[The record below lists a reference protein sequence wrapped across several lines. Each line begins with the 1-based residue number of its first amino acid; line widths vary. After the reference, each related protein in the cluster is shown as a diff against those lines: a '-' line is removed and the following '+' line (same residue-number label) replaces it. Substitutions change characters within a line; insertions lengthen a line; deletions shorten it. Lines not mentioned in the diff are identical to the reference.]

1 MAITSEILILTDDS
15 QLREELQTAA
25 RSMGDEQPRMRFVG
39 DRPALL
45 EAIRSRPPML
55 VLMPFGD
62 DPRDVAKVAKELN
75 MMQPAVPVAA
85 IFRPNGFRDSVSESS
100 VLIDSL
106 RAGVRDFLRRPVSTT
121 ELRTLIDN
129 IAQSSETA
137 PAAGGQTFGRVVSF
151 ISNKGGVGKSTMAVN
166 TAVGLAL
173 RHPGRVLLIDA
184 SLQMGVAA
192 ALLDIRPE
200 ATLADV
206 AAERDRLDVTMIRQM
221 AIQHPSGLHL
231 LAAPSDAVLAM
242 DVDDTLIARIITLAR
257 RTYDY
262 VIIDTFPMFDRVV
275 VAALDLS
282 DRAFVVVENVVP
294 TLLGAISL
302 LNVLE
307 RIGFPAERQRL
318 IVNRNQSIS
327 GNLALSDIAARLQR
341 SIDYVFPFDKRVI
354 AAANL
359 GQPVGLHSMRFSGFS
374 RMLQQLVNDV
384 ESLSA
389 GSAESSQSSSASTK
403 SATPHHG
410 RPLASP
416 VHSGAGKWPADQDSE
431 DEPS

>member
-1 MAITSEILILTDDS
+1 MANTSEILILTDDS

-25 RSMGDEQPRMRFVG
+25 RSMGEEQPRMRFAE
-39 DRPALL
+39 DRHALM
-45 EAIRSRPPML
+45 EAIRSRPPAL

-62 DPRDVAKVAKELN
+62 DPRDVSKVARELSA
-75 MMQPAVPVAA
+75 MQPAVPLAA
-85 IFRPNGFRDSVSESS
+85 IFRPNGFRDNVSESS
-100 VLIDSL
+100 VLIDAL
-106 RAGVRDFLRRPVSTT
+106 RAGVRDFLRRPISTT

-129 IAQSSETA
+129 VTQNSTA
-137 PAAGGQTFGRVVSF
+137 EPTFGSQTFGRVISF

-166 TAVGLAL
+166 TAVGLAM

-206 AAERDRLDVTMIRQM
+206 AIERDRLDVTMIRQM
-221 AIQHPSGLHL
+221 AIQHPCGLHL

-257 RTYDY
+257 RTYDF

-294 TLLGAISL
+294 TLLGAVSL

-307 RIGFPAERQRL
+307 RIGFPSDRQKL
-318 IVNRNQSIS
+318 IVNRNQSIA
-327 GNLALSDIAARLQR
+327 GNLSLVDIAGRLQR
-341 SIDYVFPFDKRVI
+341 PIDYVFPFDKRVI

-374 RMLQQLVNDV
+374 KMLQQLVSDV
-384 ESLSA
+384 ETLSTGA
-389 GSAESSQSSSASTK
+389 NETIVPPVTGRMAAAPPSAKRST
-403 SATPHHG
+403 
-410 RPLASP
+410 
-416 VHSGAGKWPADQDSE
+416 ADSFRTDSDIWLDDADSKE
-431 DEPS
+431 HA

>member
-1 MAITSEILILTDDS
+1 
-15 QLREELQTAA
+15 
-25 RSMGDEQPRMRFVG
+25 
-39 DRPALL
+39 
-45 EAIRSRPPML
+45 
-55 VLMPFGD
+55 
-62 DPRDVAKVAKELN
+62 
-75 MMQPAVPVAA
+75 
-85 IFRPNGFRDSVSESS
+85 
-100 VLIDSL
+100 
-106 RAGVRDFLRRPVSTT
+106 
-121 ELRTLIDN
+121 
-129 IAQSSETA
+129 
-137 PAAGGQTFGRVVSF
+137 
-151 ISNKGGVGKSTMAVN
+151 
-166 TAVGLAL
+166 
-173 RHPGRVLLIDA
+173 
-184 SLQMGVAA
+184 MGVAA

-206 AAERDRLDVTMIRQM
+206 AAERDRLDATMIRQM

-242 DVDDTLIARIITLAR
+242 DVDDTLIARVITLAR

-307 RIGFPAERQRL
+307 RIGFPAERQKL
-318 IVNRNQSIS
+318 IVNRNQSIA
-327 GNLALSDIAARLQR
+327 GNLSLPDIAGRLQR

-359 GQPVGLHSMRFSGFS
+359 GQPEGLHSMRFSGFS
-374 RMLQQLVNDV
+374 RMLQTLVSDV

-389 GSAESSQSSSASTK
+389 GGLEISQASSGRTVSGTSRQGQTLVNPVLSSSDAWRSDL
-403 SATPHHG
+403 H
-410 RPLASP
+410 
-416 VHSGAGKWPADQDSE
+416 SE